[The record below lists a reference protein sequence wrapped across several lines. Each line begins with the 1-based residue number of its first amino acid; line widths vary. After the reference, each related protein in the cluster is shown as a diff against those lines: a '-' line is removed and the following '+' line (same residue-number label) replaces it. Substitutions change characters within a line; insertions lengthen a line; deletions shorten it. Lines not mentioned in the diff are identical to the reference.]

1 MVPEMSVA
9 RRIAVAVIIG
19 AVLSAIWAYIAYVL
33 DLYNRY
39 GWIVTN
45 FIPIVIIVL
54 IAMWIAGRVAGE
66 ERYEW

>member
-1 MVPEMSVA
+1 MSA
-9 RRIAVAVIIG
+9 RQIAVAIVI
-19 AVLSAIWAYIAYVL
+19 AVVLSVVWAYIAYVL

-54 IAMWIAGRVAGE
+54 IAMWIAGRVSGG